1 MIRGLILGGMLL
13 IPSLAHAGD
22 TPRAGAADA
31 RMRTVD
37 YNPRQVYRVTGVF
50 RTATQILFG
59 DGEEI
64 LHVALGDTVAWEVA
78 PAANILFL
86 KPREKAG
93 PTNLIVTTKQG
104 GIVRNYQFELS
115 ARYGSIGSGTRD
127 TMFQVKFRYPAE
139 ERAAA
144 AAARA
149 QRMLLQA
156 AVIEGTAVKFALD
169 AAVLEGPRNLR
180 YSLKGDGDLQP
191 SEVTDNGQF
200 TVLRFPRN
208 QAIPAIFQVLPDG
221 SESIVPFDVRDDFVV
236 VHGVVRQLRLRRGKS
251 LLCIWNDAYA
261 AYGRD
266 LSTGTASP
274 DVTREIGTNQ

>member
-1 MIRGLILGGMLL
+1 MIRGLLLGALL
-13 IPSLAHAGD
+13 LYPSLAYAGD

-31 RMRTVD
+31 RIRTVD
-37 YNPRQVYRVTGVF
+37 YDPEQVYRVTGVF

-59 DGEEI
+59 EGEEI

-86 KPREKAG
+86 KPRERAG

-104 GIVRNYQFELS
+104 ELVRNYQFELN
-115 ARYGSIGSGTRD
+115 ARAGAIGARTRD

-144 AAARA
+144 AAAQA
-149 QRMLLQA
+149 QQLLLQA
-156 AVIEGTAVKFALD
+156 AVIEGTAVKIALD
-169 AAVLEGPRNLR
+169 AAVLEGNRNLQ
-180 YSLKGDGDLQP
+180 YSLKGDKDLQP

-251 LLCIWNDAYA
+251 LLCIWNDAYEP
-261 AYGRD
+261 YGRD

-274 DVTREIGTNQ
+274 DVTRKIGTDR

>member
-1 MIRGLILGGMLL
+1 MIRSLILGGMLL
-13 IPSLAHAGD
+13 IPSLAYAGD
-22 TPRAGAADA
+22 TPRAGPADA
-31 RMRTVD
+31 RIRTVD
-37 YNPRQVYRVTGVF
+37 YDPGQVYRVTGVF

-59 DGEEI
+59 EGEEI

-104 GIVRNYQFELS
+104 ELVRNYQFELN
-115 ARYGSIGSGTRD
+115 ARSGSIGARTRD

-139 ERAAA
+139 ERAALA
-144 AAARA
+144 SA
-149 QRMLLQA
+149 QAQQMLLQA

-169 AAVLEGPRNLR
+169 AAVLEGTRNLK
-180 YSLKGDGDLQP
+180 YSLKGDKDLQP

-221 SESIVPFDVRDDFVV
+221 SESIVPFDVRDEFVV

-251 LLCIWNDAYA
+251 LLCIWNDAYEL
-261 AYGRD
+261 YGGD

-274 DVTREIGTNQ
+274 DVTREIGTNP